1 MASEVIRARMREA
14 FGDAV
19 YFAEPALSGDNA
31 VGAAVLASR
40 LYGKDE
46 KREHHLFR
54 NPTEQRDQRNCSTR
68 YPATAACWCRARSP
82 TIKRI
87 PPAIIT

>member
-40 LYGKDE
+40 LYERMK
-46 KREHHLFR
+46 
-54 NPTEQRDQRNCSTR
+54 T
-68 YPATAACWCRARSP
+68 
-82 TIKRI
+82 
-87 PPAIIT
+87 